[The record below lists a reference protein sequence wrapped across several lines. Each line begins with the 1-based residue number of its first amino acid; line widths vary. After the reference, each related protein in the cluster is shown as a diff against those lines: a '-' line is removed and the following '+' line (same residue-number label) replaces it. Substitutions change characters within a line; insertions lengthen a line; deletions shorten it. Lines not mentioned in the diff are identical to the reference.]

1 MILLIS
7 RQGSEQVVQLLAQMA
22 FDGAQLGVPDRNP
35 LGPIVRD
42 RDRPAILDGAR
53 AGRRAL
59 RWRLHIVVPLVETVR
74 PAARRAATTF
84 ARQGDRKSV
93 GSGKGGS
100 VRVDLGGRRVLK

>member
-42 RDRPAILDGAR
+42 RHRPALLDGPPE
-53 AGRRAL
+53 GRRSL
-59 RWRLHIVVPLVETVR
+59 RTRLHIVGQIVETVR
-74 PAARRAATTF
+74 HAERERAVE
-84 ARQGDRKSV
+84 GMSL
-93 GSGKGGS
+93 S
-100 VRVDLGGRRVLK
+100 VRVDFGGSWIFKK